1 MGSRRHPHY
10 RYRLE
15 QRISGKYR
23 VARCSSDLNGSSVK
37 LIFNYYAFNLI
48 NSWPKW
54 EKNFLNICGEK
65 YSGKTHLSNIFL
77 KKFKGIKIDANSF
90 ENKNLK
96 EIKIYK
102 NVILDNLGQNV
113 DERLIY
119 SLFNIIDQDN
129 KYLIINSLI
138 PVSKISF
145 KLEDLRSRTKNC
157 LVAKI
162 DKPEDDL
169 MFALILKNFSDRQI
183 TIDKKLIDFI
193 IKRVDRS
200 YGKIFEFIYKIDEIS
215 LKRKKSIDFKI
226 IKEVLRV

>member
-1 MGSRRHPHY
+1 MKDFNQ
-10 RYRLE
+10 LL
-15 QRISGKYR
+15 
-23 VARCSSDLNGSSVK
+23 LNFEYKQNFKDEDFYVSNS
-37 LIFNYYAFNLI
+37 NYYAFNLI

-96 EIKIYK
+96 EIKIYE

-113 DERLIY
+113 DERIIY

-183 TIDKKLIDFI
+183 IIDKKLIDFI

-200 YGKIFEFIYKIDEIS
+200 YDKIFEFIYKIDEIS

-226 IKEVLRV
+226 IKEVLRA

>member
-1 MGSRRHPHY
+1 M
-10 RYRLE
+10 
-15 QRISGKYR
+15 K
-23 VARCSSDLNGSSVK
+23 DLNQLLLNFEYKQNFKDEDFYVSNS
-37 LIFNYYAFNLI
+37 NYYAFNLI

-54 EKNFLNICGEK
+54 GKNFLNICGEK

-96 EIKIYK
+96 EIKIYE

-226 IKEVLRV
+226 IKEVLRA

>member
-1 MGSRRHPHY
+1 M
-10 RYRLE
+10 
-15 QRISGKYR
+15 K
-23 VARCSSDLNGSSVK
+23 DLNQLLLNFEYKQNFKDEDFYVSNS
-37 LIFNYYAFNLI
+37 NYYAFNLI

-65 YSGKTHLSNIFL
+65 YCGKTHLSNIFL

-96 EIKIYK
+96 EIKIYE

-226 IKEVLRV
+226 IKEVLRT

>member
-1 MGSRRHPHY
+1 M
-10 RYRLE
+10 
-15 QRISGKYR
+15 K
-23 VARCSSDLNGSSVK
+23 DLNQLLLNFEYKQNFKDEDFYVSNS
-37 LIFNYYAFNLI
+37 NYYAFNLI

-96 EIKIYK
+96 EIKIYE

-183 TIDKKLIDFI
+183 AIDKKLINFI

-200 YGKIFEFIYKIDEIS
+200 YDKIFEFIYKIDEIS
-215 LKRKKSIDFKI
+215 LKKKNQLILKLL
-226 IKEVLRV
+226 KKY

>member
-1 MGSRRHPHY
+1 M
-10 RYRLE
+10 
-15 QRISGKYR
+15 K
-23 VARCSSDLNGSSVK
+23 DLNQLLLNFEYKQNFKDEDFYVSNS
-37 LIFNYYAFNLI
+37 NYYAFNLI

-96 EIKIYK
+96 EIKIYE
-102 NVILDNLGQNV
+102 NIILDNLGQNV

-157 LVAKI
+157 IVAKI

-183 TIDKKLIDFI
+183 SIDKKLIDFI

-200 YGKIFEFIYKIDEIS
+200 YGKIFEFIYKVDEIS

-226 IKEVLRV
+226 IKEVLRA

>member
-1 MGSRRHPHY
+1 MR
-10 RYRLE
+10 
-15 QRISGKYR
+15 
-23 VARCSSDLNGSSVK
+23 DLNQLLLNFEYKQNFKDEDFYVSNS
-37 LIFNYYAFNLI
+37 NYYAFNLI

-54 EKNFLNICGEK
+54 GKNFLNICGEK

-96 EIKIYK
+96 EIKIYE

-113 DERLIY
+113 DERIIY

-226 IKEVLRV
+226 IKEVLRA